1 MKYRELHN
9 IELIELNINGAG
21 EYFFPRPQFANKKI
35 NSIFLWNTNQDM
47 KNENIYISIY
57 SIEKKPLYVNIPAI
71 EFAFD
76 NNNNYINEVID
87 FDLLKITYTGNSSD
101 LTLLCWFSTDE
112 KIIDSEEFAKIPLK
126 CKNLHID
133 LIREVE
139 REHLD
144 GDRFIDLFSADDA
157 DFLRNKKI
165 RMITCDQKNPFLINL
180 IMTSGNSFNLL
191 PFYFFSQ
198 TPVGTYSNILPFIM
212 NDYID
217 LDRSSLIMNGFTSQY
232 FDLTIFYE

>member
-21 EYFFPRPQFANKKI
+21 EYFFPRPQFAEKKI
-35 NSIFLWNTNQDM
+35 NSIFLWDANQYM

-76 NNNNYINEVID
+76 NNNNFINEVID
-87 FDLLKITYTGNSSD
+87 FDLLKITYTGNRTD
-101 LTLLCWFSTDE
+101 LKLLCWFSTDE

-133 LIREVE
+133 LVRIVE
-139 REHLD
+139 QEYLD

-157 DFLRNKKI
+157 DFLRDKKI
-165 RMITCDQKNPFLINL
+165 RMITFNNNSPFLINL
-180 IMTSGNSFNLL
+180 VMTSGNSFNLL

-198 TPVGTYSNILPFIM
+198 TPVIPYANLLPFIM

-217 LDRSSLIMNGFTSQY
+217 LDRSSMIMNGFTSQY
-232 FDLTIFYE
+232 LDLTVFYE